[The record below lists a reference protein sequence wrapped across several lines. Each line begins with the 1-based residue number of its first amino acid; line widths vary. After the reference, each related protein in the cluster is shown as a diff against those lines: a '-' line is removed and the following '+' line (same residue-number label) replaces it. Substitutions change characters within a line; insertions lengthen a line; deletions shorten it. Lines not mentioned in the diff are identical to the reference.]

1 MNLALHKRRL
11 VIALSLT
18 GVCFLAAVGALIG
31 AIVTGADWLSWA
43 ALVAV
48 VPGLAAQIWFI
59 VGLVRERPQP

>member
-11 VIALSLT
+11 VIALAIT
-18 GVCFLAAVGALIG
+18 GACFLAALGALI
-31 AIVTGADWLSWA
+31 AAVVTGEDWLSWA

-59 VGLVRERPQP
+59 VGIVRERPQA